1 MSSIKNNKKSIEKR
15 EESLIDKYNDSNSR
29 SLLKNSPGETFN
41 IPLFAKHSSNR
52 RTKFGGDLTM
62 AYTAKFFTK
71 KETFKKNRT
80 LTFDE
85 NRNNSNGSETE
96 SSLRMLEQKL
106 SKKSRARDE
115 SLISRNVITIE
126 KTIVDNIENIYSQIK
141 KIPIR
146 LKLEHILIY
155 LISILVGI
163 FDWSFLFQLSNNKL
177 ERNYCFTNLYQFDSC
192 SVEQICK
199 NYKDKVNYVIYNYT
213 IDIFGKTKNEKENY
227 FLEENSYINSYY
239 KQFFL
244 KYSHTLATNH
254 LLNSYQL
261 FSLNKDRTNFA
272 IILTRKQGW
281 NFFLRYF
288 FVCHKQNYLLLILL
302 MYILGGAIG
311 SIVFGVQADIR
322 GRKKIIQI
330 TLFITLLGFAIFVLY
345 FFCLDHRY
353 ITYKRNFRNKYSY
366 GNENDIDYNNIL
378 ENIYV
383 QNALK
388 HLVNKT
394 FIIYLIG
401 VFVTNFGSFPMA
413 KICLALLLENSTNE
427 RHVLNNYRIYN
438 FVVKGCTPLFTFLL
452 MVKLNSIISSYIL
465 LFLFNL
471 VLFILSFFV
480 LNESMRYLYEY
491 CEWKKL
497 SDFIRKSFIL
507 EERKDIQ
514 FLDNIEL
521 KLFQRKENEIIN
533 REYEIRRL
541 NLKAENENDDIFE
554 KNNYKNYFRRKK
566 SFLERNIKRRTD
578 TIIKYTEVN
587 YNPFIIFICLKAN
600 RNYSKSKYLLL
611 SILLLLHFFFYILQ
625 QEMVKKPFFREKD
638 LFFSRGHN
646 YIINSNFFILLIT
659 SYVSNYIFYYLFR
672 ISCYKIVIFLSSI
685 TLSFFSILYYAHS
698 YHSKKTPL
706 YFNEYNFGM
715 LDLYYRD
722 SHKYHGYNEFYIHIM
737 FFALNG
743 IIFYIHLL
751 VIKISKTF
759 YRCTFFILHS
769 FTVLLSVIIAEIFN
783 IEIKKPFLLL
793 GFINLLCLLLI
804 LFLNVMNDEP
814 NLVNDFKQN
823 VDKTIKHEKSE

>member
-438 FVVKGCTPLFTFLL
+438 FVVTGCTPLFTFL
-452 MVKLNSIISSYIL
+452 
-465 LFLFNL
+465 
-471 VLFILSFFV
+471 
-480 LNESMRYLYEY
+480 
-491 CEWKKL
+491 
-497 SDFIRKSFIL
+497 
-507 EERKDIQ
+507 
-514 FLDNIEL
+514 
-521 KLFQRKENEIIN
+521 
-533 REYEIRRL
+533 
-541 NLKAENENDDIFE
+541 
-554 KNNYKNYFRRKK
+554 
-566 SFLERNIKRRTD
+566 
-578 TIIKYTEVN
+578 
-587 YNPFIIFICLKAN
+587 
-600 RNYSKSKYLLL
+600 
-611 SILLLLHFFFYILQ
+611 
-625 QEMVKKPFFREKD
+625 
-638 LFFSRGHN
+638 
-646 YIINSNFFILLIT
+646 
-659 SYVSNYIFYYLFR
+659 
-672 ISCYKIVIFLSSI
+672 
-685 TLSFFSILYYAHS
+685 
-698 YHSKKTPL
+698 
-706 YFNEYNFGM
+706 
-715 LDLYYRD
+715 
-722 SHKYHGYNEFYIHIM
+722 
-737 FFALNG
+737 
-743 IIFYIHLL
+743 
-751 VIKISKTF
+751 
-759 YRCTFFILHS
+759 
-769 FTVLLSVIIAEIFN
+769 
-783 IEIKKPFLLL
+783 
-793 GFINLLCLLLI
+793 
-804 LFLNVMNDEP
+804 
-814 NLVNDFKQN
+814 
-823 VDKTIKHEKSE
+823 